1 MMKYLI
7 AIATMLLVGNA
18 AFGATLYDFES
29 GTQGWTFST
38 FAGDDYMT
46 AIAQSSTQ
54 AHGGTYS
61 LAGTIT
67 NLVANKSGQALV
79 DPATPLDL
87 TGQILTAYAYAPTG
101 MGGTGSAPNAFQLF
115 VKTGSAWTWNETPW
129 SAGQLGPTKENQWI
143 KLTMDMSGVANAND
157 VKEIG
162 VKYGASGSMAGT
174 LSGTVYV
181 DDIQVVPEPTSM
193 LLLGSGLVGVLGLA
207 RRKKA

>member
-7 AIATMLLVGNA
+7 VIAAMLLVSGS
-18 AFGATLYDFES
+18 AFGTTLYDFES

-46 AIAQSSTQ
+46 SVAQSSTV

-67 NLVANKSGQALV
+67 SLVANKSGQALV
-79 DPATPLDL
+79 DPATPMDL

-101 MGGTGSAPNAFQLF
+101 MGGTASAPNAFQLF
-115 VKTGSAWTWNETPW
+115 VKTGSGWTWAETPW

-143 KLTMDMSGVANAND
+143 KLTMNMSGIANPND
-157 VKEIG
+157 VKEVG
-162 VKYGASGSMAGT
+162 VKFGASGSMVGT
-174 LSGTVYV
+174 LSGNVFV
-181 DDIQVVPEPTSM
+181 DDIQVVPEPASM
-193 LLLGSGLVGVLGLA
+193 LLLGSGLVGIFGFA
-207 RRKKA
+207 KRKKA